1 MLQDQIWLHTALG
14 LSGVSHGCFCLAS
27 KASERLRRINTY
39 ANNEP
44 RACVDYSSYTKSS
57 YLFLSSVGPSARLS
71 AFISYIKKE
80 AQTHPS
86 SLKLPETVRAKKQ
99 NKMKQDLLKVV
110 GVQVREIGAW
120 VIQWSCL
127 CVCVWCLAFYLRWC
141 DPFILLS
148 PYVINSPPALWCPR
162 LSCHGAVSKENNEML
177 PCCSFMSSNYVDYTP
192 VNMTF

>member
-127 CVCVWCLAFYLRWC
+127 CVCVM
-141 DPFILLS
+141 PGLLS
-148 PYVINSPPALWCPR
+148 QVMWSLHPAQPLCDQ
-162 LSCHGAVSKENNEML
+162 LSTCTL
-177 PCCSFMSSNYVDYTP
+177 MSSPQLSRCCQQRKQWNAP
-192 VNMTF
+192 MLQLHEQ